1 MSDFTNKGRAKNKLK
16 MNQEGL
22 RKQQEQQEMEQAA
35 INRQQI
41 EAQARDS
48 ARQSRN
54 LGMSYSI
61 AIEKGLIDS
70 GLVAE
75 GGNFN
80 ETELR
85 EMIIDRAEYFQTYI
99 LGGKAALEPKAEQV
113 TIENVTTDQTD

>member
-1 MSDFTNKGRAKNKLK
+1 MSDSTNKGRAKNKLK

-22 RKQQEQQEMEQAA
+22 RKQQEMEQAA

-99 LGGKAALEPKAEQV
+99 LGGKAALKAEQP
-113 TIENVTTDQTD
+113 TGKSVTTDQAD